1 MQADLIAELRE
12 SARELK
18 VSRNLPP
25 HGQLTDEQI
34 AQVRDDFARVL
45 DLPGVT
51 ADRIGQALGEGY
63 SANTLVKLLEFES
76 RESSKLRDP
85 DRIARGVN
93 AFLELIGQ
101 RAEGRLPRGFVKTAV
116 AERMLTVI
124 ERTAILGFISVITG
138 PPGVGKTMAIDVA
151 RSIVP
156 GSVVLRIRATTKTPS
171 AFIHALA
178 AKLRLY
184 GTKTSSAIAE
194 AKVIEHLAG
203 TGRLLILD
211 EANRLPP
218 AALEVVRDLHDEAGV
233 GVVLV
238 GTVEMLDTIDCEDIF
253 GQLSSRI
260 GMRYDVTP
268 DAARGPDDGGRP
280 LYTPDEVERVFMS
293 SKVRLTGDG
302 LSMLTRISNLPGLGG
317 LRLASKVV
325 YLATGVA
332 GDEPIDARLLRRALR
347 KIQGDRAHR
356 VIDQLDTSP
365 TLAAATG

>member
-12 SARELK
+12 ATRELK
-18 VSRNLPP
+18 VGRNLPP
-25 HGQLTDEQI
+25 AGRLTDEQI
-34 AQVRDDFARVL
+34 AQVRDDLARLL

-51 ADRIGQALGEGY
+51 ADRVGQALGDGY
-63 SANTLVKLLEFES
+63 SGNTLVKLLEFEGRDS
-76 RESSKLRDP
+76 TKLRDP

-93 AFLELIGQ
+93 AFHELIGQ
-101 RAEGRLPRGFVKTAV
+101 RSEGQLPRGFVKTAV

-124 ERTAILGFISVITG
+124 ERTAILGFISVISG
-138 PPGVGKTMAIDVA
+138 PPGVGKSMAIEAA

-156 GSVVLRIRATTKTPS
+156 GAVVLRIRATTKTPS
-171 AFIHALA
+171 AFIHALSTT
-178 AKLRLY
+178 LRLY
-184 GTKTSSAIAE
+184 GTKTSSAVAE

-203 TGRLLILD
+203 TGRLLVLD

-218 AALEVVRDLHDEAGV
+218 AALEVVRDLHDEAGI

-238 GTVEMLDTIDCEDIF
+238 GTVEMLDTIDGEDIF

-280 LYTPDEVERVFMS
+280 LYTPDEVARIFLS

-302 LSMLTRISNLPGLGG
+302 LSTLTRIANLPGLGG
-317 LRLASKVV
+317 LRLARQIVH
-325 YLATGVA
+325 LAAGVA
-332 GDEPIDARLLRRALR
+332 GDEAIDARLLRRALR
-347 KIQGDRAHR
+347 TIQGDRAHR
-356 VIDQLDTSP
+356 VIDQLDSSRTP
-365 TLAAATG
+365 TAAAG